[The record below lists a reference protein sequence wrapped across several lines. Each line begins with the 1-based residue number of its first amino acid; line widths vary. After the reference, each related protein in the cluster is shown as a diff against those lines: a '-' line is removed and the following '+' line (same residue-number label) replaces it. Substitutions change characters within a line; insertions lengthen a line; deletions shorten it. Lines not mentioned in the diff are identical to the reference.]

1 MHSGSSKSIRQY
13 PQYPSFCPWENDN
26 KPTFRKLGLT
36 LGIPRLSSPDP
47 HTWPAFPPSDYG
59 SYVLFPC
66 MPAASPRPAARST
79 AAPCTPSCRTH
90 CKTAKRAP
98 AGPSTAYAPRVHG
111 PTAVARVHAPA
122 FLASTVRGTE
132 GAPRAQSRECI
143 KLFERC
149 SAQWTW
155 AATLHCWARYKRCWI
170 VRRVSMGQ
178 RQCHRCFT
186 II

>member
-79 AAPCTPSCRTH
+79 AAPCTPSCYTRGSTATRAASRP
-90 CKTAKRAP
+90 KTACAPSAHAPTPAVRAP
-98 AGPSTAYAPRVHG
+98 TLAAHG
-111 PTAVARVHAPA
+111 PIPAAHARRQAARARTPSARYYTLYARARVAD
-122 FLASTVRGTE
+122 
-132 GAPRAQSRECI
+132 
-143 KLFERC
+143 
-149 SAQWTW
+149 
-155 AATLHCWARYKRCWI
+155 
-170 VRRVSMGQ
+170 
-178 RQCHRCFT
+178 
-186 II
+186 